1 MVSLERHTH
10 ASSDDHGQFCYAR
23 AKEAPGLVAV
33 VATLSK
39 GYDLDYIWKQIDR
52 GPAKDA
58 ASYYIQAS
66 ESGGEPPGRWW
77 GPGAKALGFEP
88 GQRIEREP
96 YDLLF
101 GERQGPDGTQ
111 LGRHPDGGRK
121 AADVYKLLLAAEPH
135 ATAERKRELR
145 TEAVRKA
152 RQSPLFFD
160 LTISLSKSISIFH
173 ASLGENARLARQAG
187 DQDGDQYWSALVG
200 EVDEM
205 IWQAVHAGFEY
216 FQREAGYTR
225 TGSHGTRVHGRETG
239 QWHEADLAVAHWLQH
254 TSRDGDMQ
262 LHVHSQIAHVA
273 RTAMDGKWRAPDS
286 LGYNEHIGAVAAIV
300 SQHLEEAL
308 TTRFGLEW
316 TARDDGHGFEI
327 TGISGEMMRVFSS
340 RRESITADLRGRAAR
355 FEQRYGRAPSQRELA
370 HLAQASNFTT
380 RNPKHGALDLAQAH
394 AGWADKL
401 ARTLGVSLASVA
413 PSVWHGATGRAA
425 AHAPGAEATVLPE
438 LELARAAQKAVALAQ
453 QEKSAWTRADLIK
466 YLGRVLP
473 RTGRD
478 PAAAAAL
485 LEDLADRALASEFEP
500 VTCLA
505 APELPEIPVSLLRA
519 DGRSVY
525 QRHGGT
531 RYATRAQLVMEE
543 RMVAQAGADGA
554 PRLTRAQAARALG
567 ADPARLDDALTGHTP
582 ARELQDARGAQD
594 ARTGSGLREDQAAA
608 ALAALTDGRLVSVI
622 NAPAGAG
629 KTRVLAEAAR
639 IWTEAGLGP
648 VIGITP
654 SQSARNTL
662 AAGVP
667 VSYNAAQFLG
677 HLPGRRGARGPVPI
691 GPGTLLVIDEASMLS
706 GPDLA
711 DLIAYAKATGAK
723 IILAGDISQLQ
734 AVENGGGMSLL
745 AQRLGYARLAEP
757 VRFRH
762 AWEQAASLRL
772 RDGDS
777 SVLAEY
783 DQHGRIIGGDPE
795 QIMDAAAAA
804 YVALSAGGTDTL
816 LMAADHAL
824 RRELNRRIREDLI
837 TVGIVQDGA
846 AVTIAG
852 GTRASA
858 GDLIICTRNDHRV
871 EAGEPGRTLANGDL
885 LRIEAVTPGGLIVR
899 RALDADP
906 ATGQRRW
913 TDRHF
918 VFNNHKDAE
927 LGYAVTDHAAQGRTV
942 HTGLAVIT
950 GSEDR
955 QHAYVALSRGT
966 DVNLAYVFTR
976 SPKTADP
983 APGPR
988 PAPELARYDRR
999 AAPSGPAAPAAATP
1013 ADPLT
1018 VLAGV
1023 LDRDGQQ
1030 HSATQTRSQAL
1041 ADADHLAILH
1051 AIWAAETTP
1060 ARDQAYRDLLM
1071 NTLPPGYRREPG
1083 HQAKW
1088 LWRTLRGA
1096 ELAGLDPAGVL
1107 ADAIAERD
1115 LAGSRDIAAVLD
1127 ARIRHRLGVLVPL
1140 PPRPW
1145 SEQVPALADPERRAY
1160 VAEIAALMDARTDR
1174 IGEHAASHPPPW
1186 ATAALGPVPAHPP
1199 DRLEWQKRAAA
1210 IGAWR
1215 ELSGHDDPADPIGPE
1230 PAAAAPD
1237 VRAAWHQA
1245 LAALGPRRRPGR
1257 ARHAGRQAAAPA
1269 RHLPHRDRLGPPVR
1283 RGRAAPGPRR
1293 RLGRPP
1299 GRPARRRR
1307 SPRRRTQRRPRPRR
1321 RPAQAGRRL
1330 PGPGAGLPAARDRL
1344 RPDDGRPRRLGHRHP
1359 RPAPAGRRR
1368 RRRTAPPPP
1377 RPVLL
1382 PAALGRTRARH
1393 RYPARRTHPHP
1404 RRAARRDRPVDH
1416 RPGRRAPDLRRPA
1429 RRPAKPGRP
1438 VRRPRLRRPRP
1449 GVPRLDQ
1456 PGPGADLAAAQAR
1469 DPAVPA
1475 HPRTRDGPR
1484 RRLGGRGLTA
1494 ARCVLQ
1500 AGR

>member
-1 MVSLERHTH
+1 M
-10 ASSDDHGQFCYAR
+10 
-23 AKEAPGLVAV
+23 AV

-39 GYDLDYIWKQIDR
+39 GYDLDYIWKQVDR
-52 GPAKDA
+52 GPARDA

-77 GPGAKALGFEP
+77 GPGARALGFEP
-88 GQRIEREP
+88 GQTVEREA

-101 GERQGPDGTQ
+101 GERKAPDGTR
-111 LGRHPDGGRK
+111 LGRAPDGGRK
-121 AADVYKLLLAAEPH
+121 AADLYAQLLAAEPH

-145 TEAVRKA
+145 AEAVKKT

-160 LTISLSKSISIFH
+160 LTLSLSKSISIFH
-173 ASLGENARLARQAG
+173 ASLGENARLAREVG
-187 DQDGDQYWSALVG
+187 DQEGDSYWSGLVG
-200 EVDEM
+200 EVDGM
-205 IWQAVHAGFEY
+205 IWQAVHAGFGY

-225 TGSHGTRVHGRETG
+225 TGSHGTRVHGRESG
-239 QWHEADLAVAHWLQH
+239 QWREADLAVAHWLQH

-273 RTAMDGKWRAPDS
+273 RTTTDGKWRAPDS

-308 TTRFGLEW
+308 TARFGLEW

-327 TGISGEMMRVFSS
+327 TGISGEMMHVFSS
-340 RRESITADLRGRAAR
+340 RRASITADLRGRAAR

-370 HLAQASNFTT
+370 HLAQASNFKT
-380 RNPKHGALDLAQAH
+380 RNPKHGTLDLAHAH
-394 AGWADKL
+394 AGWTEKL
-401 ARTLGVSLASVA
+401 ARTLGVSLVSVA
-413 PSVWHGATGRAA
+413 PSVWHSQSGRTGPRMRGADSAVIT
-425 AHAPGAEATVLPE
+425 E

-473 RTGRD
+473 RTGQD

-485 LEDLADRALASEFEP
+485 LQDLANRALASEFEP
-500 VTCLA
+500 VSCLE
-505 APELPEIPVSLLRA
+505 APEPAEVPASLRRA
-519 DGRSVY
+519 DGRSIY

-531 RYATRAQLVMEE
+531 RYATRAQLAMEE
-543 RMVAQAGADGA
+543 RMVTHADADGA
-554 PRLTRAQAARALG
+554 PRITRPQAARALG
-567 ADPARLDDALTGHTP
+567 ADPARLEDALAGRAP
-582 ARELQDARGAQD
+582 DAPEAQD
-594 ARTGSGLREDQAAA
+594 TRDAQDTRTGSGLREDQAAA

-622 NAPAGAG
+622 NAPAGSG

-667 VSYNAAQFLG
+667 RSYNAAQFLG
-677 HLPGRRGARGPVPI
+677 HLPGRRGARGPVRI

-711 DLIAYAKATGAK
+711 DLIAYAQAKGAK

-745 AQRLGYARLAEP
+745 AAALGYARLAQP
-757 VRFRH
+757 VRFRSP
-762 AWEQAASLRL
+762 WEQQASLRL
-772 RDGDS
+772 RDGDT

-824 RRELNRRIREDLI
+824 RRELNRRIRDDL
-837 TVGIVQDGA
+837 TTLGIVEDGP
-846 AVTIAG
+846 AVTIAD
-852 GTRASA
+852 GTRAGP
-858 GDLIICTRNDHRV
+858 GDLIICTRNDHST

-885 LRIEAVTPGGLIVR
+885 LRIEAITPGGLLVR

-918 VFNNHKDAE
+918 LFNSYENSE

-950 GSEDR
+950 GTEDR
-955 QHAYVALSRGT
+955 QHAYVALTRGT
-966 DVNLAYVFTR
+966 NVNTAYVFTA
-976 SPKTADP
+976 SPKRADP
-983 APGPR
+983 VPGPR

-999 AAPSGPAAPAAATP
+999 ASGPGGPAAPDATTAP
-1013 ADPLT
+1013 PRQALA

-1030 HSATQTRSQAL
+1030 SSATQTRNQAL

-1051 AIWAAETTP
+1051 AVWTAETTP
-1060 ARDQAYRDLLM
+1060 ARDQRYHDLLM
-1071 NTLPPGYRREPG
+1071 GALPPGHRAEPG

-1088 LWRTLRGA
+1088 LWRTLRAA

-1107 ADAIAERD
+1107 AGAIAERD

-1127 ARIRHRLGVLVPL
+1127 ARLRRRLGSLVPL
-1140 PPRPW
+1140 AARPW
-1145 SEQVPALADPERRAY
+1145 SERVPAIADPGRQAY
-1160 VAEIAALMDARTDR
+1160 LAKIATLMDARTDR
-1174 IGEHAASHPPPW
+1174 IGEHAAGHPQAW
-1186 ATAALGPVPAHPP
+1186 ALNALGEVPEHPAG
-1199 DRLEWQKRAAA
+1199 RLAWQKRAAA

-1215 ELSGHDDPADPIGPE
+1215 ELSGYDHPADPIGPE

-1245 LAALGPRRRPGR
+1245 LAALGPVDGPDVRGMPDGKLLHLRDTYPIETAWAPRYVGDEL
-1257 ARHAGRQAAAPA
+1257 RQVRAAAWDA
-1269 RHLPHRDRLGPPVR
+1269 RLSALRAAAE
-1283 RGRAAPGPRR
+1283 GRAAAQRGDDDHAAAQHKLAAGYQALEQAYRQRETVFAQTMADRADWDQATRAQRQLAVTADAELRR
-1293 RLGRPP
+1293 RHPGQYFSPLRSAEPEPATQTQRDDLALTPDEPP
-1299 GRPARRRR
+1299 GGIDQWITDLAAGHRVFAGQLADRQSQMVPSEDPDYSDLGPAFPAST
-1307 SPRRRTQRRPRPRR
+1307 SPRREPILQPPKPEIPPSPRILERAIDR
-1321 RPAQAGRRL
+1321 DADWE
-1330 PGPGAGLPAARDRL
+1330 AAD
-1344 RPDDGRPRRLGHRHP
+1344 
-1359 RPAPAGRRR
+1359 
-1368 RRRTAPPPP
+1368 
-1377 RPVLL
+1377 
-1382 PAALGRTRARH
+1382 
-1393 RYPARRTHPHP
+1393 
-1404 RRAARRDRPVDH
+1404 
-1416 RPGRRAPDLRRPA
+1416 
-1429 RRPAKPGRP
+1429 
-1438 VRRPRLRRPRP
+1438 
-1449 GVPRLDQ
+1449 
-1456 PGPGADLAAAQAR
+1456 
-1469 DPAVPA
+1469 
-1475 HPRTRDGPR
+1475 
-1484 RRLGGRGLTA
+1484 
-1494 ARCVLQ
+1494 
-1500 AGR
+1500 